1 MNRLTGLVSGAGSL
15 AAISWR
21 VLGRFETVWFRELS

>member
-21 VLGRFETVWFRELS
+21 VLGRFRPVWL